1 MKYFGL
7 FSFCAREGYHKSFIL
22 RLIYDNFVKHNESLI
37 NHDLIAINK
46 TQLANS
52 RSDERLKQ
60 FAASWRNWYHEDR
73 KRSLCHMFSTKYIIH
88 RCDENGLYI
97 PSKKEITEAIE
108 LYSKNDPNPVE
119 A

>member
-1 MKYFGL
+1 MKYYGL
-7 FSFCAREGYHKSFIL
+7 FSFCARGGDHKNFIL
-22 RLIYDNFVKHNESLI
+22 RLIYDNFVKPNDTHI
-37 NHDLIAINK
+37 NLDLIAMNK
-46 TQLANS
+46 TQLAHS

-60 FAASWRNWYHEDR
+60 FAAGWRNWYHEDR

-97 PSKKEITEAIE
+97 PSKKEIAEAIE
-108 LYSKNDPNPVE
+108 LYSKNNPNPVE